1 MHLERLTATIF
12 VTMLVAPLA
21 ALAQTSWRGT
31 TSTDW
36 SNAANWTA
44 GVPTTTV
51 DAVIGDANFT
61 GPNQPDLSAISA
73 CKSLSIG
80 VGSKA
85 ATLKA
90 DKNLTVSGNLTIGAN
105 GTITHT
111 VGTISLVG
119 NWTNSG
125 AYSASGGK
133 TVVAFAGTTQS
144 LNGNTTFRKLAINAG
159 STTTLNANVS
169 VAAQL
174 TVSGTLDPNETPTR
188 TVSGAGKL
196 VVNSGGSLQVKA
208 ATFAGNY
215 GLTGAKTLN
224 LGSTVDYAATTV
236 NQTVNNAFVYSTLRI
251 SGALTKTPAGNL
263 PALASSVANSG
274 NIRVDGGVFDLAGFT
289 ASRGT
294 TVVGG
299 TLSVAN
305 GATLKIGGANSFPAN
320 YQTHSLGVSSTVEYS
335 GSNQTVTLESY
346 GNLTLST
353 SSGAVTKTLPATSL
367 TIGGNLTSAAAVGS
381 SVSFT
386 AAAPITVRGSL
397 SLGQGTTFNGGA
409 FAHSVGANW
418 NDNCA
423 FFGLSGRGDM
433 RGMGANVS
441 GVGVYDVN

>member
-1 MHLERLTATIF
+1 
-12 VTMLVAPLA
+12 MLVAPLA

-61 GPNQPDLSAISA
+61 GLNQPDLSATSA
-73 CKSLSIG
+73 CKSLTVG
-80 VGSKA
+80 AGSKVV
-85 ATLKA
+85 TLKV
-90 DKNLTVSGNLTIGAN
+90 DKRLTVSGNLTIGAN

-111 VGTISLVG
+111 TGTISLAG

-125 AYSASGGK
+125 GYSARGGK

-144 LNGNTTFRKLAINAG
+144 LNGTTTFRKLAINAG
-159 STTTLNANVS
+159 STTVLNANIS
-169 VAAQL
+169 VASQL

-188 TVSGAGKL
+188 AVSGAGKL
-196 VVNSGGSLQVKA
+196 IVNSGGSLQVKA

-215 GLTGAKTLN
+215 SLTGSKTLKV
-224 LGSTVDYAATTV
+224 GSTVDYAATTV

-251 SGALTKTPAGNL
+251 SGGLTKTPAGNL
-263 PALASSVANSG
+263 PALASSVATAG
-274 NIRVDGGVFDLAGFT
+274 NIRVDGGVFDLSGFT

-294 TVVGG
+294 TVAGG

-335 GSNQTVTLESY
+335 GSNQTVTVESY

-353 SSGAVTKTLPATSL
+353 GSGAVTKTLPATAL
-367 TIGGNLTSAAAVGS
+367 TIAGNLTGAAAIGS

-386 AAAPITVRGSL
+386 AAAPLTVRGSL
-397 SLGQGTTFNGGA
+397 SLRLDA
-409 FAHSVGANW
+409 PVGHVPLRAQPST
-418 NDNCA
+418 A
-423 FFGLSGRGDM
+423 ARLLIPSGRTGPTTA
-433 RGMGANVS
+433 RSTAVPGGS
-441 GVGVYDVN
+441 H